1 MDRVFCSL
9 TQRTGVFCVKRR
21 VKKKVTWEPIQPQPV
36 VEGVVVLHSYYATL
50 KADTTYRKRATWL
63 ESKPEI
69 ALVEYIGQL
78 TEQKQPCKD

>member
-1 MDRVFCSL
+1 M
-9 TQRTGVFCVKRR
+9 KRR
-21 VKKKVTWEPIQPQPV
+21 VKKKVTWEPVQPQPV
-36 VEGVVVLHSYYATL
+36 DEDVVVLHSYYATL